1 MKILTWNR
9 GWPVADLAPA
19 SHRQVGGL
27 ATGTRGGMVADS
39 MPLTCFSVADRSMNP
54 RAESLNQNK
63 RLTAI
68 TRWLVALQAPFR
80 RYAPMVYA
88 LF

>member
-19 SHRQVGGL
+19 SDRQVGGL

-39 MPLTCFSVADRSMNP
+39 MPLARSIADQGAWKPS
-54 RAESLNQNK
+54 AESLNQNK
-63 RLTAI
+63 TLTGSTRLATA
-68 TRWLVALQAPFR
+68 TGARCLA
-80 RYAPMVYA
+80 
-88 LF
+88 